1 MTTLVVLQPS
11 YLPWLGY
18 FDQMRRSD
26 IFVFYDDVQYDKHGW
41 RNRNRVKT
49 AKGPCWLTVP
59 VLNGG
64 RMGQAIQDVEIASH
78 APWVRK
84 HLHTIE
90 QAYAHAP
97 FAGRYLP
104 ALKDVLEKPWRRL
117 IDLDVA
123 VIALMCGWF
132 GIQRPIHC
140 ASALGVEGDR
150 NSRLLALCQYFGAD
164 RYLSGNSAKSY
175 LDVSLF
181 SSQGVTV
188 DWQNF
193 NHPSYEQ
200 LHGDFVPYLSALDLI
215 LNIGPESA
223 LLLEYGSQAS
233 LSSSA

>member
-18 FDQMRRSD
+18 FDQIHRSD

-64 RMGQAIQDVEIASH
+64 RMGQAIRDVEIADH
-78 APWVRK
+78 VPWVRK
-84 HLHTIE
+84 HLNTIE

-117 IDLDVA
+117 VDLDMA
-123 VIALMCGWF
+123 VIALMCNWL
-132 GIQRPIHC
+132 GIQRPMYR
-140 ASALGVEGDR
+140 ASDLAVKGDR
-150 NSRLLALCQYFGAD
+150 NGRLLALCKYFCAD
-164 RYLSGNSAKSY
+164 RYLSGNAAMSY
-175 LDVSLF
+175 LDTSLF
-181 SSQGVTV
+181 SSEGISVE
-188 DWQNF
+188 WQNF
-193 NHPSYEQ
+193 DHPSYAQ
-200 LHGDFVPYLSALDLI
+200 LHGEFIPYLSAIDLI
-215 LNIGPESA
+215 LNVGPESA
-223 LLLEYGSQAS
+223 LLLKSGRQVS
-233 LSSSA
+233 